1 MESLKPRVL
10 SVEDDADN
18 ADVTRLLLQL
28 FGYDVTVAATMARGL
43 ELLAAHT
50 FDVFLIDRS
59 LPDGDGLELCRQLR
73 ASGSQT
79 PIIFYSAHAYAT
91 DIKQGLDAGA
101 NAYLAKPTTAEDL
114 LDTIRKVTVGCQNQ
128 SGNA

>member
-18 ADVTRLLLQL
+18 ADVTRLILQL
-28 FGYDVTVAATMARGL
+28 FGYDVTVAATIAKGL
-43 ELLAAHT
+43 ELHAVHT

-59 LPDGDGLELCRQLR
+59 LPDGDGLELCKWLR
-73 ASGSQT
+73 ASGSET
-79 PIIFYSAHAYAT
+79 PIIFYSAHAYAN
-91 DIKQGLDAGA
+91 DIKLGLDAGA

-114 LDTIRKVTVGCQNQ
+114 LEAIKKVTGGRQLQ
-128 SGNA
+128 SGNS